1 MEYKDIEELWQAEVA
16 KITARHAS
24 EMVALQFN
32 HREQIKQLQAEIE
45 RLNELVPK
53 DTEVTRDSADKDK
66 N

>member
-1 MEYKDIEELWQAEVA
+1 MEYKEIEELWQAEVA

-45 RLNELVPK
+45 RLNELVSEEAP
-53 DTEVTRDSADKDK
+53 VAADSDGKGK

>member
-1 MEYKDIEELWQAEVA
+1 MEYKEIEELWQAEVA

-32 HREQIKQLQAEIE
+32 HRVHIKKVQAEFESLIV
-45 RLNELVPK
+45 LVS
-53 DTEVTRDSADKDK
+53 EVAPVAADSDGKGK